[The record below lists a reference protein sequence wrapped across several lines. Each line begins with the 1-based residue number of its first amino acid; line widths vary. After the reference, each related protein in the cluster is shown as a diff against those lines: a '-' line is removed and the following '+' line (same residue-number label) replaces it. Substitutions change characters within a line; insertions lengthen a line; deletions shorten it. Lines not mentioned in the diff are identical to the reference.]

1 MASATSALR
10 KKKAI
15 LLAGVI
21 WEGCIEERV
30 WLSSKGWTSFIYVD
44 GAASEEE
51 RAVNPA
57 KAKMPEEK

>member
-57 KAKMPEEK
+57 